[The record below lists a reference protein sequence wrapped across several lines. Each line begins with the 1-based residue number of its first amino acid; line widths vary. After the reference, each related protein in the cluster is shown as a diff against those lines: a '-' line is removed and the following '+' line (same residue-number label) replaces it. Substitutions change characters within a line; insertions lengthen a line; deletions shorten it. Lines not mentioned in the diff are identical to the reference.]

1 MMKLNRKVDP
11 SQHHR
16 VLKGGRGGSGGG
28 KAKGGSGSDVN
39 KTSTE
44 SSTADNDG
52 KVLVGIDRLLN
63 PSLSKQEKTFIFAEK
78 IEKDGIDSLKH
89 YPTAHKH
96 DGEWPP
102 DATIADMDG
111 AKHSI
116 IIYKIMATF
125 YFAFI
130 GLTVISLILNYCDR

>member
-16 VLKGGRGGSGGG
+16 VLKGGGGGSGGGG

-78 IEKDGIDSLKH
+78 IE
-89 YPTAHKH
+89 
-96 DGEWPP
+96 
-102 DATIADMDG
+102 
-111 AKHSI
+111 
-116 IIYKIMATF
+116 
-125 YFAFI
+125 
-130 GLTVISLILNYCDR
+130 